1 MADVVNLRTARKR
14 AIRREDGQQIHTNR
28 LRHGRSRTER
38 KLAKAEQAK
47 ANRDLDHRRINLG
60 DGQ

>member
-14 AIRREDGQQIHTNR
+14 AMRREDGQQAQTNR

-47 ANRDLDHRRINLG
+47 ANRDLDHHRIDLG